1 MDSLCLPRRRIPL
14 LVLFIFSHFPMA
26 GCTDES
32 KTSGTMVQESA
43 EAKAFRKTKSE
54 TYKGGPPKKKATAA
68 VKKA

>member
-1 MDSLCLPRRRIPL
+1 
-14 LVLFIFSHFPMA
+14 MA

-43 EAKAFRKTKSE
+43 ETKAFRKAKSE
-54 TYKGGPPKKKATAA
+54 TYKGGPPKKKANAA